1 MISIFSSCVTD
12 LHLLILPDYHTLCIS
27 IRYVRQS
34 YAASSF
40 CHKSYPGCVVY
51 LHTKN
56 ISSSLFA
63 QLRQLLFLAPRLL
76 LVVLN
81 SSPVTKLIN
90 QRRPHIIHSRPPCPC
105 DLKDLQV
112 QPTNM
117 CFMNCLN
124 VIFSPFQHVDY
135 TRRRCKYQGLTKRH
149 LLVIISETT
158 KG

>member
-1 MISIFSSCVTD
+1 LF
-12 LHLLILPDYHTLCIS
+12 ILPHFHTPCIS
-27 IRYVRQS
+27 IHCVHQS
-34 YAASSF
+34 CVISHL

-56 ISSSLFA
+56 TSSSLFA

-90 QRRPHIIHSRPPCPC
+90 QRRPHIIHSRPSCPC

-112 QPTNM
+112 QPTNV

-124 VIFSPFQHVDY
+124 VIFPLFQHVDY

-149 LLVIISETT
+149 LSVIISETT